1 MITLIGFILL
11 VFLLGPGFTGSAL
24 SLEGEEPASFSGD
37 RCPLCHQQNS
47 HPVFPKEEIDR
58 LLGTPECLE
67 CHGTGTT
74 AVVQPEDSAVVAA
87 FPDDDRIAQS
97 DESPK
102 AATRKGSRPLPRINK
117 TVFIPAG
124 TFIMGSNDRLPDEG
138 PEHRVSLKDYYID
151 LYEVTNAQYGE
162 FVRETGRK
170 RPDHWR
176 GGKIPKGKENHPVV
190 FVSWY
195 DARDY
200 CHWAGKRLPTNE
212 EWEKGARG
220 PDGRIFP
227 WGNAFDKNKGNIPLL
242 RIGDTTPVGSFEDG
256 RSYYG
261 LYDMSGNVWEWTS
274 SWYKAYPGNQHPT
287 ENYGEKYKTLKG
299 GSWFDCS
306 FYKCGISA
314 PSFNRGFF
322 IPETKN
328 PSFGFRCAK
337 GP

>member
-24 SLEGEEPASFSGD
+24 SLEGEETAPFSVDG
-37 RCPLCHQQNS
+37 CPLCHQRSS

-74 AVVQPEDSAVVAA
+74 AVVQPEDSGAA
-87 FPDDDRIAQS
+87 TFPEDLRIAKS
-97 DESPK
+97 N
-102 AATRKGSRPLPRINK
+102 RKGPRSVPRINK
-117 TVFIPAG
+117 TVLIPAG
-124 TFIMGSNDRLPDEG
+124 TFIMGSNQRLPDEG
-138 PEHRVSLKDYYID
+138 PEYRVTLKDFYID
-151 LYEVTNAQYGE
+151 LYEVTNGQYRE
-162 FVRETGRK
+162 FVKETGRK
-170 RPDHWR
+170 RPDYWQ

-200 CHWAGKRLPTNE
+200 CHWAGKRLPTDQ

-227 WGNAFDKNKGNIPLL
+227 WGNDFDKNKGNVPLL

-314 PSFNRGFF
+314 PSFNRSFF

-337 GP
+337 DP